1 MKGIYS
7 IVLCEGLGQSNHGH
21 QHHRES
27 LAGVH
32 RLMLRESKAVAEGP
46 EACWFSVH
54 TGRLKKLGS
63 DGIEEWEEA
72 KTKTKKIKP

>member
-1 MKGIYS
+1 
-7 IVLCEGLGQSNHGH
+7 
-21 QHHRES
+21 
-27 LAGVH
+27 
-32 RLMLRESKAVAEGP
+32 MLRESKAVAEGP

-63 DGIEEWEEA
+63 DGIEEWEQA